1 MIALVYHPNFL
12 KSARELPPAQQ
23 RKLESLLTLLQQNP
37 FHPSLHTKRLSG
49 PLVGF
54 LSFRGTRD
62 WRVVFRFLGNK
73 TIHLLRVAHRKDI
86 YR

>member
-12 KSARELPPAQQ
+12 KSVRELPPAQQ
-23 RKLESLLTLLQQNP
+23 RKLGTLLPMLQQNP

-49 PLVGF
+49 SLVGF
-54 LSFRGTRD
+54 LSFRITRD
-62 WRVVFRFLGNK
+62 WRVAFRFID
-73 TIHLLRVAHRKDI
+73 TATVHLLRVVHRKDI